1 MGLPLLVAACGG
13 FDNRPFST
21 GVVRGVVT
29 DADDKAFVA
38 VVGHDELVTRPDLA
52 TGAFELRDVP
62 LGAQELLVVATA
74 RRALRVPIEVG
85 GGNALELGA
94 LEPQS
99 TVHFEVYVRSPGG
112 HRIAGTVFLEGTPV
126 SAPIR
131 GLEDEAAFNVPAGC
145 YTARAVV
152 VGLGEKTLT
161 ECVPEGALTVE
172 RQLLLDAP
180 DGSAG
185 REGCVVSGCK
195 GGLVCDADLACH

>member
-1 MGLPLLVAACGG
+1 MPLLVAACGG

-29 DADDKAFVA
+29 GADDNAFVA
-38 VVGHDELVTRPDLA
+38 VVGHDELVTQPDVA
-52 TGAFELRDVP
+52 TGAFELRGVP
-62 LGAQELLVVATA
+62 LGAQELLVVAMA
-74 RRALRVPIEVG
+74 RRAVRVPIEVG

-94 LEPQS
+94 VEPRP
-99 TVHFEVYVRSPGG
+99 TVHFELYVRAPGG
-112 HRIAGTVFLEGTPV
+112 QRVAGTVFLDGTPLSNV
-126 SAPIR
+126 IR
-131 GLEDEAAFNVPAGC
+131 GAEDEATFNVPAGC

-152 VGLGEKTLT
+152 VGLGEKTVS
-161 ECVPEGALTVE
+161 ECVPEGALTFE